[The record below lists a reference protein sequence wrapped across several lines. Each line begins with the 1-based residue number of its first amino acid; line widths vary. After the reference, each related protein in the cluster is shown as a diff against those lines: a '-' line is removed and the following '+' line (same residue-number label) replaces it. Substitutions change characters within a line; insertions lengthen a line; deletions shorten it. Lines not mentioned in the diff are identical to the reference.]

1 MATYYSRKQIHHL
14 NLPKDHH
21 HHLKIPSFLTALV
34 EYMRMHADPNYAP
47 PPSAVLVLTDSNF
60 TSTIKSR
67 ELILVEFY
75 APWCKHCKAVSV

>member
-1 MATYYSRKQIHHL
+1 MRK
-14 NLPKDHH
+14 
-21 HHLKIPSFLTALV
+21 
-34 EYMRMHADPNYAP
+34 HADPNYTP

-75 APWCKHCKAVSV
+75 APWCKHCKAVSIYTAVKVYSCVCRLTGMMDGEL